1 MYFSGTKELSA
12 NGESSNLK
20 VDRELLIRRGIDFH
34 RIERGGDI
42 TFHGPGQLVGY
53 PVIHLRER
61 ALGVRSYVSLLE
73 QLLISCLLNF
83 DISAHVVPGLTG
95 VWVDDTKIAAIGIAV
110 RKGVSFHG
118 FALNINTDL
127 SYYSMIVPCGIVDR
141 QVGSMTS
148 VLGRE
153 VDLIDVKEN
162 IEFEFSR
169 AFG

>member
-1 MYFSGTKELSA
+1 M
-12 NGESSNLK
+12 
-20 VDRELLIRRGIDFH
+20 
-34 RIERGGDI
+34 
-42 TFHGPGQLVGY
+42 
-53 PVIHLRER
+53 
-61 ALGVRSYVSLLE
+61 
-73 QLLISCLLNF
+73 
-83 DISAHVVPGLTG
+83 VPGLTG